1 MKLLCDENIDRL
13 IVFSLRQAGFDVA
26 WIPEFARSVVDA
38 VVLEIAA
45 TESRLLVTADHDFGD
60 HVFRQRAISAGVVLV
75 RLAGMSDVE
84 KAKRVLHAIHTH
96 GDEMLGNFSV
106 IAANKLRIRASD

>member
-13 IVFSLRQAGFDVA
+13 IVFVSREAGFDVT
-26 WIPEFARSVVDA
+26 WIAEIARSVDDA

-60 HVFRQRAISAGVVLV
+60 HVFRQRATSAGVFLV
-75 RLAGMSDVE
+75 RLAGLSDSE
-84 KAKRVLHAIHTH
+84 KAIRVMHAIRAH
-96 GDEMLGNFSV
+96 GDEMRGNFSV
-106 IAANKLRIRASD
+106 LSRNKLRIRHAN